1 VTDAGP
7 VRWGF
12 LGAGFIASRA
22 LAPAVH
28 RADGAVLQ
36 VVGARDVERAAAL
49 EPVRTASSY
58 AEVCASD
65 DVDAVYIALANDDH
79 MPWALEALAAGKHV
93 LCEKPLGLDAAQ
105 AAALARAAQ
114 DSGQLLVEATW
125 SRWHP
130 RTRRF
135 EQLMA
140 AVDGGPREVRT
151 WFTFRGVPEGN
162 YRLDPAR
169 GGGALL
175 DVGCYAV
182 SAALSALGADAVE
195 VAEVDR
201 QVGPTGVDLTTT
213 AVLSHAHGT
222 ATVTGSFD
230 RPESQGI
237 TVQAPGL
244 SVEFVGQAF
253 TTWQEPCALR
263 IIEDGVERQEQFAAC
278 DPYRLMVEAMSA
290 RIGGADAWLLPLADS
305 VAVAATLDAIA
316 ASPATAPA

>member
-1 VTDAGP
+1 MIGAAP

-28 RADGAVLQ
+28 AADGAVLQ
-36 VVGARDVERAAAL
+36 VVGARDVDRAAAL
-49 EPVRTASSY
+49 EPVRAAGSY
-58 AEVCASD
+58 AEVCMSD

-79 MPWALEALAAGKHV
+79 MPWAMEALAAGKHV
-93 LCEKPLGLDAAQ
+93 LCEKPLGLDATQVAD
-105 AAALARAAQ
+105 LTRAAQ
-114 DSGQLLVEATW
+114 ASGQLLVEATW

-135 EQLMA
+135 EELMA
-140 AVDGGPREVRT
+140 AAGHGPRDVRA

-182 SAALSALGADAVE
+182 SAALIALGADALE
-195 VAEVDR
+195 VAEVER
-201 QVGPTGVDLTTT
+201 QVGPSGIDLTTT
-213 AVLSHAHGT
+213 AVLSHARGT

-253 TTWQEPCALR
+253 TTWHEPCALR
-263 IIEDGVERQEQFAAC
+263 IVEDGVERHEQFAAC

-290 RIGGADAWLLPLADS
+290 RIRGGEAWLLPLSESA
-305 VAVAATLDAIA
+305 VVAATLDAIA
-316 ASPATAPA
+316 ASLATAGL